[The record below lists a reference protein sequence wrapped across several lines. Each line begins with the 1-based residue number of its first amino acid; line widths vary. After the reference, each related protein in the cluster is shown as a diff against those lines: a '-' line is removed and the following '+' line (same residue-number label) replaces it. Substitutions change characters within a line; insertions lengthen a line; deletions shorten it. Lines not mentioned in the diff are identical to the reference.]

1 MLYLRYD
8 LYLVVKETMNR
19 AYAGGGRKKGIRIA
33 IAVVITALVLILAI
47 IAVVVVFIGGQNN
60 ETMTYAY
67 LPDHSVYFYD
77 VSDKYAWA
85 HREVDVLS
93 LAGIIR
99 GGGEHLFYPEKAIGR
114 ADFIMMLDR
123 TYKMSEALENGTVE
137 SKGAFVD
144 VLSSDYFYNSVV
156 AAKAL
161 GVAGGASGNHFWPKQ
176 VVSRQEAMVLL
187 KRTLDCTDVK
197 LPSASLS
204 GFSDKE
210 KISEF
215 AEEAVSALTG
225 AGIVDGSGGKLNP
238 DATISRAEIAVML
251 YRATHL
257 VEGEGGSKYEKNGN
271 VMNVCIGAN
280 IYTDAVIENYN
291 PDAVYSKLMRYTS
304 IRQEN
309 DITYIKLEESQSID
323 CRASVSG
330 GQIVI
335 ENDKYGTRAL
345 PLSGDCVAIDVTAP
359 YHQMSAPV
367 STGGT
372 YRHCYPSVTNG
383 KVNIIYYTTD

>member
-1 MLYLRYD
+1 
-8 LYLVVKETMNR
+8 MNR
-19 AYAGGGRKKGIRIA
+19 AYLRGGSRKRIRIA
-33 IAVVITALVLILAI
+33 VAAIITAVFIILAVIAVVTA
-47 IAVVVVFIGGQNN
+47 FSRGKNN
-60 ETMTYAY
+60 ATMTYAY

-77 VSDKYAWA
+77 VADEYAWV

-93 LAGIIR
+93 LAGIIQ
-99 GGGEHLFYPEKAIGR
+99 GGGDHLFYPEKAIGR
-114 ADFIMMLDR
+114 ADFILMLDR
-123 TYKMSEALENGTVE
+123 TYKMSEALDNGTVE
-137 SKGAFVD
+137 SNGAFVD
-144 VLSSDYFYNSVV
+144 VLPSDYFYKSVV

-161 GVAGGASGNHFWPKQ
+161 GVASGASGNHFWPKQ
-176 VVSRQEAMVLL
+176 VVTRQEAMVLL

-197 LPSASLS
+197 LSSASLS
-204 GFSDKE
+204 QFSDKA
-210 KISEF
+210 KISDF
-215 AEEAVSALTG
+215 AGEAISALIG
-225 AGIVDGSGGKLNP
+225 AGIVDGSDGKLDP
-238 DATISRAEIAVML
+238 DGQITRAEVAVML

-271 VMNVCIGAN
+271 ITNVCIGAN

-291 PDAVYSKLMRYTS
+291 PDTVYSELMRYTS

-309 DITYIKLEESQSID
+309 DVTYIKLEESQSID

-330 GQIVI
+330 GQLVF
-335 ENDKYGTRAL
+335 ENDMNGKRSL
-345 PLSGDCVAIDVTAP
+345 PLSEDCVAIDVTAP

-372 YRHCYPSVTNG
+372 YRHCYPSVVDG